1 MPYHLEFDP
10 SHRQAVLRA
19 EGDVDLAA
27 SLDAIAV
34 LTIDPRL
41 QPGYAILVD
50 MRQADYTPSL
60 ADARKLT
67 ELRDQAESLRH
78 HPIAFVTA
86 TPAHYSAASLVA
98 TMASLRGV
106 AARAFREQGEA
117 LAWLVEQQ
125 AGS

>member
-1 MPYHLEFDP
+1 MPYHLEFDATL
-10 SHRQAVLRA
+10 RRAILRA
-19 EGDVDLAA
+19 EGAVDLAA
-27 SLDAIAV
+27 SLDAIAA

-67 ELRDQAESLRH
+67 ELRDQAAELRH

-86 TPAHYSAASLVA
+86 TSAHYSAASLVA
-98 TMASLRGV
+98 AMASLRGV
-106 AARAFREQGEA
+106 AARAFQRHEEGLSW
-117 LAWLVEQQ
+117 LAEQQ

>member
-1 MPYHLEFDP
+1 MPYHLEFN
-10 SHRQAVLRA
+10 SVLRRA
-19 EGDVDLAA
+19 TLLADADVDLSASMDILAA
-27 SLDAIAV
+27 
-34 LTIDPRL
+34 LTVDPRL
-41 QPGYAILVD
+41 EPGYAVLVD

-67 ELRDQAESLRH
+67 ELKEYAERLRS

-106 AARAFREQGEA
+106 KARAFQQHDEA
-117 LAWLVEQQ
+117 LNWLAGQQ
-125 AGS
+125 DPA